1 LVLHR
6 ELLRTL
12 IIFKSLIHHS
22 TAYRLGPAIEAYS
35 SSSYSVMADT
45 APATE
50 GAVDPQIS
58 TNGTL
63 EPLAQTDVEM
73 KDEPAIDVCF
83 SPPHWP

>member
-1 LVLHR
+1 
-6 ELLRTL
+6 
-12 IIFKSLIHHS
+12 
-22 TAYRLGPAIEAYS
+22 
-35 SSSYSVMADT
+35 MADT

-83 SPPHWP
+83 PRLIGLGLDIEE